1 MLFVSPFTRCIA
13 LFPQVLLLVVPF
25 RQCLFHLWQVYRVI
39 SAGSPPSGTFPS
51 MSCHLCQVYR
61 VISAGSTPGDTLPS
75 ISKKKHDWGV
85 LRGAHRSS
93 LEEATK
99 WERERSMGSPPIS
112 GAQSDTSLQLRRNH
126 AGSTKQDKLVRY
138 REGALMNHAVV

>member
-1 MLFVSPFTRCIA
+1 MVI
-13 LFPQVLLLVVPF
+13 PF
-25 RQCLFHLWQVYRVI
+25 RQFQ
-39 SAGSPPSGTFPS
+39 
-51 MSCHLCQVYR
+51 
-61 VISAGSTPGDTLPS
+61 
-75 ISKKKHDWGV
+75 KKARLGV

-99 WERERSMGSPPIS
+99 WERERSIGSPPIS

-138 REGALMNHAVV
+138 REGALMSLAVVLGKVGCSISGSVGSVAQVPNDFFP